1 MVLINQ
7 EDIPVGRKGTV
18 TSRFL
23 GSLYA
28 VRTPDGRIHWME
40 RGELESINPN
50 RHRLFEG
57 DLARVISSGHDHS
70 FLHRGDLVEILKI
83 IEEVD
88 YYKVLIEDE
97 LHWLNGFELAAYQ

>member
-1 MVLINQ
+1 MQSLVA
-7 EDIPVGRKGTV
+7 K
-18 TSRFL
+18 FL
-23 GSLYA
+23 MCFFKIELCPSFRLQYA
-28 VRTPDGRIHWME
+28 VRTPEGRIHWME
-40 RGELESINPN
+40 RGELDSINPN
-50 RHRLFEG
+50 RHRLLEG

-97 LHWLNGFELAAYQ
+97 LHWLNGLELAAYQ